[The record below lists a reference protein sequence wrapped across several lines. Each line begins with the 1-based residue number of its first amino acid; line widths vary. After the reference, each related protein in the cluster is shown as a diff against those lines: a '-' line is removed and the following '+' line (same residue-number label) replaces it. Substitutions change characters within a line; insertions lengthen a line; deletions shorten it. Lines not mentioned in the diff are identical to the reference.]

1 MIDYPALQ
9 PCADC
14 SSHRPLSLCLPV
26 HLGVQLLENKVEK
39 MEGQGVSRAIKQV
52 LQELKQ
58 EVAQAAA
65 AANKVG
71 GRFGPFVVPDAARDA
86 CRRRVSNAQPRQLLT
101 T

>member
-71 GRFGPFVVPDAARDA
+71 GLCLCCFCGKRR
-86 CRRRVSNAQPRQLLT
+86 CRCWVSNAQ
-101 T
+101 